1 MSDNGGCGVGLAMLA
16 IMAVLIA
23 VVAIGAPVIT
33 GDGLAWD
40 NSTAIARTNARLEA
54 ERVRAAAE
62 TRQAIERE
70 ETARIMS
77 DNMMATIQWL
87 AVAGALVA
95 VVFIAGW
102 AVQRSVSAWAARPH
116 RPMAPVP
123 SQIIVMLATPEL
135 EAAPEAYLGYN
146 DDDDTWAVVNP
157 RTGVVKLL
165 EDRSAPPRLERR
177 RA

>member
-1 MSDNGGCGVGLAMLA
+1 MSDNGGYGVGLAMLA

-23 VVAIGAPVIT
+23 VVVIGAPVVT

-54 ERVRAAAE
+54 ERLRTQAE
-62 TRQAIERE
+62 TRQAIARE
-70 ETARIMS
+70 ETARVMS

-87 AVAGALVA
+87 AVAGALVG
-95 VVFIAGW
+95 VVFIVGW
-102 AVQRSVSAWAARPH
+102 SVQRGVAAWAARPH
-116 RPMAPVP
+116 RPVAP
-123 SQIIVMLATPEL
+123 SQIIVMLAAPEL

-146 DDDDTWAVVNP
+146 DKDGTWAVVNP
-157 RTGVVKLL
+157 RTGAVKLL
-165 EDRSAPPRLERR
+165 EDHSRPRQMERR

>member
-40 NSTAIARTNARLEA
+40 SSATIARTNARLEA

-87 AVAGALVA
+87 AVAGALVG

-102 AVQRSVSAWAARPH
+102 AVQRGVAAWAARPH
-116 RPMAPVP
+116 RPVAPP
-123 SQIIVMLATPEL
+123 PIIVMLAAPEL
-135 EAAPEAYLGYN
+135 AAEPRARLEWS
-146 DDDDTWAVVNP
+146 DDDQCWVVVNP
-157 RTGVVKLL
+157 RTETVKLL
-165 EDRSAPPRLERR
+165 EDHGRPRRLERR